1 MYFKEAKGYVEPHA
15 LLFSSILPQCTTDS
29 PIIDQPQA
37 WTRHRW
43 NSPIR
48 DKMIKTNAPNSTAL
62 RLPILV
68 TAIVWTFSVRVEDP
82 VPVPQR
88 PAKTLQRPSIPIPR
102 LRTPGVGGLDA
113 TNKDDAWY
121 EPTYKVSNKASQCKS
136 GFLFPLF
143 FGGGGPVI
151 LYKSS
156 SRCTFSGYSC

>member
-1 MYFKEAKGYVEPHA
+1 MNPPT
-15 LLFSSILPQCTTDS
+15 L
-29 PIIDQPQA
+29 
-37 WTRHRW
+37 
-43 NSPIR
+43 PIR

-121 EPTYKVSNKASQCKS
+121 EPTESTHAIMETKHITRAIFQLNTGVPHCN
-136 GFLFPLF
+136 G
-143 FGGGGPVI
+143 
-151 LYKSS
+151 
-156 SRCTFSGYSC
+156 